1 VCELPREASRCAARG
16 GVAAGA
22 ERALTRRFARRMVA
36 AQVQKTSA
44 YFSRYQVKYRRRR
57 GA

>member
-1 VCELPREASRCAARG
+1 
-16 GVAAGA
+16 
-22 ERALTRRFARRMVA
+22 MVN

-57 GA
+57 GASPENLCTAV

>member
-1 VCELPREASRCAARG
+1 
-16 GVAAGA
+16 
-22 ERALTRRFARRMVA
+22 MVA

-57 GA
+57 GAPLARKCGLQFSL